1 MNIVFFGSPAAAL
14 PSLRA
19 LLGAGH
25 DVELVVTQP
34 DKPAG
39 RGRKLLPSAVKS
51 FAVEQGIP
59 VIEPAKIR
67 TDGSALER
75 VRSAAPDVNVV
86 VAYGQIIPNAVHY
99 FPLYH
104 SLNVHFSLLPKY
116 RGAAPVQW
124 TILNGDAES
133 GVTIIELDDRMDE
146 GDILAVKR
154 VPVGPRETARELEDR
169 LAGLGTSLLL
179 ETIEHIDGVSRIAQD
194 HSLASLAPKI
204 EKEVGR
210 IRWEDAAP
218 AVDRR
223 VRSLADRP
231 GAYTFFRGKRLN
243 VLRGRA
249 LEAMQAAGEPGRII
263 AVGKAGITVA
273 CGGETAFLVEELQPE
288 GKGPMAAHVFSL
300 GTRID
305 PDDSLGSG
313 QPAAGYSS
321 RR

>member
-86 VAYGQIIPNAVHY
+86 VAYGQIIPNAIHSL
-99 FPLYH
+99 PAH
-104 SLNVHFSLLPKY
+104 RSLNVHFSLLPKY

-124 TILNGDAES
+124 TILNGDADS

-146 GDILAVKR
+146 GDILAMKR
-154 VPVGPRETARELEDR
+154 VPVGPRETARELEER
-169 LAGLGTSLLL
+169 LAGLGASLLL
-179 ETIEHIDGVSRIAQD
+179 ETIERLDGIGRIRQD
-194 HSLASLAPKI
+194 PSLATLAPKI
-204 EKEVGR
+204 KKEDGR
-210 IRWEDAAP
+210 IRWEEAAP

-223 VRSLADRP
+223 VRALAERP
-231 GAYTFFRGKRLN
+231 GAFTFFKGRRIAIW
-243 VLRGRA
+243 RGRN
-249 LEAMQAAGEPGRII
+249 LETASLGQAQGTVL
-263 AVGKAGITVA
+263 AVGKDGLTVA
-273 CGGETAFLVEELQPE
+273 CGGGTAYLVEELQPE

-305 PDDSLGSG
+305 PGDPLG
-313 QPAAGYSS
+313 
-321 RR
+321 